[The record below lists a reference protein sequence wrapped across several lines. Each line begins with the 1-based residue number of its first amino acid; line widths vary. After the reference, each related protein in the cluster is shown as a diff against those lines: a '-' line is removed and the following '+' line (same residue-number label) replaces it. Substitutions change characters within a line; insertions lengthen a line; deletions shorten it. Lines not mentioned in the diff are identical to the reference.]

1 MKLLIADD
9 EIYMLDYLKKLV
21 DWEAY
26 GFDQIFTAGGGSL
39 ARDLLVE
46 KQPELLI
53 TDIKMPRISGLDLC
67 ALVEEKGYSTGIII
81 VSGYG
86 EFEYAKR
93 AMRYGV
99 SEYLVKP
106 ILKADMEEV
115 MERLLKSRPE
125 WRERVKKEEG
135 NGTGRDRKEL
145 IAFIQKYISDNFDKP
160 LSLDMIGEAVHL
172 HPAYLSGL
180 FKEETGGNLS
190 GYIADVRM
198 QKAAELLEQTELRV
212 NEIMCL
218 TGYRK
223 SQHFTKL
230 FREKFGVT
238 PMEYRRKKQIGFP
251 EGGVNEK
258 ATVKKRK
265 KITERRRQTDALPFF
280 YTIGKFPERTL
291 FDGIE
296 RSGGLYGEGNVFLD
310 I

>member
-238 PMEYRRKKQIGFP
+238 PMEYRIKGQIGFP
-251 EGGVNEK
+251 EGG
-258 ATVKKRK
+258 
-265 KITERRRQTDALPFF
+265 
-280 YTIGKFPERTL
+280 
-291 FDGIE
+291 GI
-296 RSGGLYGEGNVFLD
+296 
-310 I
+310 

>member
-67 ALVEEKGYSTGIII
+67 ALVEEKGYSTSIII

-115 MERLLKSRPE
+115 MDRLLKSRPE

-145 IAFIQKYISDNFDKP
+145 IAYIQKYISDNFDKP

-230 FREKFGVT
+230 FREKFGAT

-251 EGGVNEK
+251 EGG
-258 ATVKKRK
+258 
-265 KITERRRQTDALPFF
+265 
-280 YTIGKFPERTL
+280 GK
-291 FDGIE
+291 
-296 RSGGLYGEGNVFLD
+296 
-310 I
+310 